1 MNMFTDYATRDDVK
15 KELENRIRHSENVL
29 AAWKNVKR
37 ETKKNGGDFANVNKN
52 FSGCDLFWDFSSY
65 KLRAR
70 IPYTREYGSEDI
82 IYLQD
87 AERTTPTPDG
97 IAAAIANYITKQEEN
112 LTNERAALAE
122 FDAIADRI
130 EPAILELRGVICD
143 EKKKNGG
150 ALEYLLRDYI
160 LTAIFDYFLKRR

>member
-1 MNMFTDYATRDDVK
+1 MNSFTDYATRDDVK
-15 KELENRIRHSENVL
+15 KELQNRIRHSENVL
-29 AAWKNVKR
+29 AAWRNVKR
-37 ETKKNGGDFANVNKN
+37 ERKKDGGNFANVNKN
-52 FSGCDLFWDFSSY
+52 FSGCDLFWDFSAY

-70 IPYTREYGSEDI
+70 IPYSREYGSEDV

-97 IAAAIANYITKQEEN
+97 IEAAIKNYITKQDEI

-130 EPAILELRGVICD
+130 EPAILDLRGAICD

-160 LTAIFDYFLKRR
+160 LTSIFDYFLKRR

>member
-1 MNMFTDYATRDDVK
+1 MNSFYDYATRDDVK
-15 KELENRIRHSENVL
+15 KELQNRIAHTENVL
-29 AAWKNVKR
+29 AAWKAVKR
-37 ETKKNGGDFANVNKN
+37 ERKKDGGDFANVNKN
-52 FSGCDLFWDFSSY
+52 FSGCDLFCDFSSY

-87 AERTTPTPDG
+87 DERKNPTPDG
-97 IAAAIANYITKQEEN
+97 IEAAIANYITKQEEN

-130 EPAILELRGVICD
+130 EPAILELRGAICE

-160 LTAIFDYFLKRR
+160 LTGIFDYFLKRR